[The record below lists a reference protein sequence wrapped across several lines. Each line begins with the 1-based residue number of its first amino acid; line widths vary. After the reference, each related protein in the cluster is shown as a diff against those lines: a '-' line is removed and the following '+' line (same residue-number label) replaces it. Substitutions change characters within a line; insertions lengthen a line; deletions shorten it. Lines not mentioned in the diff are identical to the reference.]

1 MPLGRNK
8 SVLFCSWRCQPSDGM
23 PFSPLLMAR
32 LHVMFSSSLFRG
44 GSPPIRRTL
53 RTRFC
58 VVFQGSG
65 WRRSHHPGL
74 CLGWERI
81 LTFVPWVV
89 PSDGS
94 LSDRESLDGFEPE
107 HLGSKGKGW
116 VLRSIRIFHRRPI
129 LAVFSRSPLGLPA
142 RHLPGPRDASS
153 SSVLLPP
160 FPRPPAPPPRRGRP
174 RPFAVEDV
182 SPCPPG
188 RTVQDVCR
196 RGVPTLPAITRRSL
210 ARSGAHP
217 ARRWDPYEARK
228 THRKAKKAWASRKG
242 TDRIR
247 APSASAGTAR
257 PRSAWTCP
265 TANSTR
271 TIRSLRASE
280 TRERR
285 SWPPAGPR

>member
-1 MPLGRNK
+1 
-8 SVLFCSWRCQPSDGM
+8 M
-23 PFSPLLMAR
+23 PFSPLLTAR
-32 LHVMFSSSLFRG
+32 LRVMFSSSLFRG

-65 WRRSHHPGL
+65 WRCSHHPGL
-74 CLGWERI
+74 CLGWERV

-107 HLGSKGKGW
+107 HLGSKGKGGSCDPFESSTDAPS
-116 VLRSIRIFHRRPI
+116 LRSFHGLRFVFPHATSPVPGTRPPRR
-129 LAVFSRSPLGLPA
+129 
-142 RHLPGPRDASS
+142 SS
-153 SSVLLPP
+153 SHPS
-160 FPRPPAPPPRRGRP
+160 PRPPAPPPRRGRP

-217 ARRWDPYEARK
+217 ARRWDPSEARK

-271 TIRSLRASE
+271 TIRSRRASE